1 MEPWEQPAGEVLA
14 AVLRGDAAAVRARGP
29 NCCRRSTEQPL
40 LYVALG
46 RGGNPQRIVASRSL
60 QYVLRRLL
68 GYLPR
73 LGLLAETC
81 RLLETAQR
89 MEAGHPVGPG
99 AITEFDRAFEIGCKA
114 ITHCLVASS
123 ADWQAGKKAA
133 GPIRPQATRRR
144 VACLLRRPTA
154 P

>member
-1 MEPWEQPAGEVLA
+1 MLA
-14 AVLRGDAAAVRARGP
+14 AVLRGDAAGVRARWP
-29 NCCRRSTEQPL
+29 KLLRPLEKQPL

-46 RGGNPQRIVASRSL
+46 RGGNPQRIVASRGL

-89 MEAGHPVGPG
+89 MEARHPVGPG
-99 AITEFDRAFEIGCKA
+99 AITEFDRIFEIGCKA
-114 ITHCLVASS
+114 ITQCLVVSS
-123 ADWQAGKKAA
+123 ADWRRQEGRACAA
-133 GPIRPQATRRR
+133 A
-144 VACLLRRPTA
+144 PTA
-154 P
+154 N